1 MGLHCF
7 VTRHSLAL
15 CCAVLR
21 CWAVLRQHV
30 PCVDPIRA
38 ECPPD
43 AEVLASRLGS
53 PEQPREVRTMLGYP
67 GAPSTTSVQGQSGPW
82 SGTSGDPPAR
92 QLSSHGLPEQRRRL
106 QGSRDPSRVP
116 RAPLPPRLMVPRAT
130 PAAPAVAR
138 QSGP

>member
-67 GAPSTTSVQGQSGPW
+67 GAL
-82 SGTSGDPPAR
+82 PPQVSR
-92 QLSSHGLPEQRRRL
+92 
-106 QGSRDPSRVP
+106 GSRDPGRVP
-116 RAPLPPRLMVPRAT
+116 RVTHPLD
-130 PAAPAVAR
+130 
-138 QSGP
+138 S